1 MVCAKSGAMV
11 KVAFR
16 TLLGRFAQ
24 CRWVQNLAV
33 PIYLHLC
40 LKTRPMLTAS
50 DLANVTTREEIVQVA
65 KNRGLKVKPAI
76 DRAHYREQL
85 LQLQVELAHLVNH
98 IQGEGRRIAV
108 IFEGRD
114 AAGKGGSIKRFVEY
128 INPHASAVVALTKPT
143 DEERGQWYF
152 QRYVNVLPNAGE
164 IRFFDRSWYNRAVVE
179 PVMGFCTP
187 EQYKRFMRQVGSFE
201 HMLREDGIELIK
213 FWFDISKKEQKK
225 RFEGRKGN
233 PLKEWK
239 FSEIDEKG
247 QKLWDTYTEYKER
260 MFSKTHTPFSPWV
273 VIDTDDK
280 RKARLESMRY
290 VLNQF
295 DYPDKGKSGAFLIND
310 PNIIF
315 PYFRPNPK
323 FDL

>member
-1 MVCAKSGAMV
+1 
-11 KVAFR
+11 
-16 TLLGRFAQ
+16 
-24 CRWVQNLAV
+24 
-33 PIYLHLC
+33 
-40 LKTRPMLTAS
+40 MLTAD
-50 DLANVTTREEIVQVA
+50 DLNSVTTRKQLVQVA
-65 KNRGLKVKPAI
+65 KQRGIPLKKPLRRTA
-76 DRAHYREQL
+76 YEEQL
-85 LQLQVELAHLVNH
+85 LLLQVELSHLVHH
-98 IQGEGRRIAV
+98 ILTEKKRVAV

-143 DEERGQWYF
+143 EQERGQWYF
-152 QRYVNVLPNAGE
+152 QRYVDVLPNAGE

-187 EQYKRFMRQVGSFE
+187 EQYKRFMKQVGSFE
-201 HMLREDGIELIK
+201 HMLREDGIDIIK

-225 RFEGRKGN
+225 RFAGRKGN

-239 FSEIDEKG
+239 FSPVDEKG
-247 QKLWDTYTEYKER
+247 QQLWDTYTDYKER
-260 MFSKTHTPFSPWV
+260 MFSRTHTPFSPWV
-273 VIDTDDK
+273 VVDTNDK
-280 RKARLESMRY
+280 RQARLESLRY

-295 DYPDKGKSGAFLIND
+295 DYPKKGSSGALLIND
-310 PNIIF
+310 PNVLF